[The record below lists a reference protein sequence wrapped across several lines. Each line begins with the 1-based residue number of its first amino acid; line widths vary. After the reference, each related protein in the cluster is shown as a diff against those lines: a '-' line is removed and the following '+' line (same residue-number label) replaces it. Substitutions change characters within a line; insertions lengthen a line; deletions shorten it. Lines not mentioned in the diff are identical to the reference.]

1 MAKESLKDKEKNSEK
16 KMAREPRK
24 DNTFTAILKFVPLVA
39 FIVMVVVFRLDL
51 LAAAPI
57 AAFLAACVYMFL
69 RRANFTEAIKPGVKA
84 ARKIVMIF
92 FILMFTYGLAECF
105 MAAGVGAALIRICMA
120 GGMTGRSVAPV
131 ALFVTALLSF
141 SIGSSWGSFAASAP
155 IFLWLSYI
163 VGGDPVLTVC
173 AVAGGACF
181 GDNTSFISGNVALAS
196 ELQGVS
202 VQARVRNHMLW
213 AILCLAIS
221 MVVFYFVGL
230 GLGLSN
236 VRGDLSTA
244 MTKIPAEVVDNLAV
258 TRPSA
263 AKLLTQVRDGVPVYL
278 VLPIF
283 VVIVMSL
290 FKMNTL
296 LCLGAGMVS
305 SLLLGTIAGTVGFN
319 EWLNDLIL
327 KGYSDAGNW
336 TVIMMLWIAAF
347 GGIMD
352 AMGVFDPLAKLAV
365 KASKNSNM
373 LMGWCGVLAFVGNMA
388 LADESAQAVTLSP
401 VLRDIANDNLEITN
415 PEDREKFGIRLSLLT
430 TTMGVYGSEMVP
442 WHCYPVFFASIATA
456 VYPLMNFTPY
466 DIISRNYMSFIT
478 VGSLLILTFTGL
490 GILKGFRLPKN
501 VSLKKKDKL
510 PPKEESAR

>member
-1 MAKESLKDKEKNSEK
+1 MQ
-16 KMAREPRK
+16 REPRK
-24 DNTFTAILKFVPLVA
+24 DNTFTAILKFVPLIA

-69 RRANFTEAIKPGVKA
+69 KRCNFTESIKPGVKA

-105 MAAGVGAALIRICMA
+105 MATGVGAALIRICMA

-141 SIGSSWGSFAASAP
+141 SIGSSWGAFAASAP

-213 AILCLAIS
+213 ALLCLAVS
-221 MVVFYFVGL
+221 MAVFYLVGL
-230 GLGLSN
+230 GMGLQN
-236 VRGDLSTA
+236 VRGDLTDA
-244 MTKIPAEVVDNLAV
+244 MTRIPSDVVDGLSV

-263 AKLLTQVRDGVPVYL
+263 AKLLQQVRDGVPVYL
-278 VLPIF
+278 VLPVF

-290 FKMNTL
+290 LKLNTL

-305 SLLLGTIAGTVGFN
+305 SLILGTIAGTVGFS

-365 KASKNSNM
+365 KASKNANM
-373 LMGWCGVLAFVGNMA
+373 LMGWCGLLAFIGNMA

-401 VLRDIANDNLEITN
+401 VLRNIVNDNLEITD
-415 PEDREKFGIRLSLLT
+415 PEDREKYGIRLSLLT

-466 DIISRNYMSFIT
+466 DIIQRNYMSFIT
-478 VGSLLILTFTGL
+478 VGSLLLLTFTGL
-490 GILKGFRLPKN
+490 GLRKAFRLPKN
-501 VSLKKKDKL
+501 VPLKKKAEDA
-510 PPKEESAR
+510 PAPTEENAP

>member
-1 MAKESLKDKEKNSEK
+1 MVRKTEWKMAKEPEKN
-16 KMAREPRK
+16 MAREPRK
-24 DNTFTAILKFVPLVA
+24 DNTWTAILKFVPLAA

-69 RRANFTEAIKPGVKA
+69 RRSNFTESIKPGVEA

-105 MAAGVGAALIRICMA
+105 MASGVGAALIRICMA

-131 ALFVTALLSF
+131 ALLVTSLLSF
-141 SIGSSWGSFAASAP
+141 SIGSSWGAFAAAAP

-163 VGGDPVLTVC
+163 VGGDAVLTVC

-181 GDNTSFISGNVALAS
+181 GDNTSFISGNVALS
-196 ELQGVS
+196 CELQGVS
-202 VQARVRNHMLW
+202 SQVRVRNHMLW
-213 AILCLAIS
+213 AILCLLIS
-221 MVVFYFVGL
+221 VVVFYFAGF
-230 GLGLSN
+230 GLSN
-236 VRGDLSTA
+236 VRGDLSDA
-244 MTKIPAEVVDNLAV
+244 MTRIPADVVENLAA

-263 AKLLTQVRDGVPVYL
+263 AKLLTQVRDGVPIYL
-278 VLPIF
+278 VIPIF

-290 FKMNTL
+290 FKLNTL

-305 SLLLGTIAGTVGFN
+305 SLLLGTIAGTVGFS

-365 KASKNSNM
+365 KASRNSNM
-373 LMGWCGVLAFVGNMA
+373 LLGWCGILAFIGNMA

-401 VLRDIANDNLEITN
+401 VLRSIVNDNLEIED
-415 PEDREKFGIRLSLLT
+415 PEDREKFGVRLSLLT
-430 TTMGVYGSEMVP
+430 TTMGVYGSEIVP

-456 VYPLMNFTPY
+456 VYPLLNFTPY
-466 DIISRNYMSFIT
+466 DIISRNFMSFIS
-478 VGSLLILTFTGL
+478 VGSLLLLTFTGL
-490 GILKGFRLPKN
+490 GIRKCFRLPKR
-501 VSLKKKDKL
+501 VPMKKAAQ
-510 PPKEESAR
+510 PEAEEKTV

>member
-1 MAKESLKDKEKNSEK
+1 MAKEPKKD
-16 KMAREPRK
+16 MAKGPRK
-24 DNTFTAILKFVPLVA
+24 DNTFTAILKFVPLIA

-69 RRANFTEAIKPGVKA
+69 KRCNFTESIKPGVKS

-105 MAAGVGAALIRICMA
+105 MATGVGAALIRICMA

-131 ALFVTALLSF
+131 ALLVTSLLSF
-141 SIGSSWGSFAASAP
+141 SIGSSWGAFAAASP

-181 GDNTSFISGNVALAS
+181 GDNTSFISGNVALS
-196 ELQGVS
+196 CELQGVS
-202 VQARVRNHMLW
+202 SQTRVRNHMLW
-213 AILCLAIS
+213 AIICLVIS
-221 MVVFYFVGL
+221 IVIFYVA

-244 MTKIPAEVVDNLAV
+244 MTKIPQDVVDNLAT

-263 AKLLTQVRDGVPVYL
+263 AKLLTQVRDGVPIYL

-290 FKMNTL
+290 FKLNTL

-305 SLLLGTIAGTVGFN
+305 SLILGTIAGTVGFN

-365 KASKNSNM
+365 KASRNSNM
-373 LMGWCGVLAFVGNMA
+373 LMGWCGVLAFIGNMA

-401 VLRDIANDNLEITN
+401 VLRGIVNDNLEIQN
-415 PEDREKFGIRLSLLT
+415 PEDREKFGVRLSLLT
-430 TTMGVYGSEMVP
+430 TTMGVYGSEIVP

-456 VYPLMNFTPY
+456 VYPLLSFTPY
-466 DIISRNYMSFIT
+466 DIISRNFMSFIS
-478 VGSLLILTFTGL
+478 VGSLLLLTFTGL
-490 GILKGFRLPKN
+490 GITKAFRLPRH
-501 VSLKKKDKL
+501 VPMKKQVPSENDAA
-510 PPKEESAR
+510 ETAE